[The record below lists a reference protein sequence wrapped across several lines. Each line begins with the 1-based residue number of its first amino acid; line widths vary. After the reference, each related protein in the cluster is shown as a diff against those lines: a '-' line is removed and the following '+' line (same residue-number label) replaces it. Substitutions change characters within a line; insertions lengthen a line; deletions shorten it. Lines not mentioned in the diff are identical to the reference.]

1 MVTDYKDVH
10 FSFAERRK
18 AKRRRR
24 IRLSGL
30 VIVIILLF
38 LLVSMLIESGK
49 IKKIQ
54 ALLLAGK
61 KDEAAERFK
70 GIESSFFHG
79 KTKKELRALIYLFAD
94 GLPEARNILETMD
107 GVPSSVKSRDFLSY
121 FSDRARYRRLEIYTD
136 YLGKKI
142 KKSENREELL
152 YYRAMV
158 KTALLDH
165 AQSEEALGQLSPAF
179 RKTGEKAKALTLI
192 DKINDQ
198 LRSGKVN
205 YIFDINGKPLA
216 YFDIKE
222 KKTVS
227 LAPGIGFD
235 AFNEDFAE
243 SITFY
248 SLTLDRSIQETVH
261 GLFRGFH
268 GTFLLFN
275 LSDSSIAAAYS
286 KPVNKEK
293 KNADTVFSERYE
305 PGSIMKLLTMFA
317 YLKSSKQELFPFQC
331 KGFWPIEGKIF
342 YDWIVHNRVE
352 TCGEALAVS
361 CNAAFARMGTIVGF
375 KSLTDTYRRFYF
387 NSGDFSDLFLT
398 FKTGTT
404 GKDISSGYRLANM
417 SVGLNEV
424 TVTTFHAA
432 LLSAVIAQNGSIYA
446 PYLIKNKKNLLN
458 IGFYNHDPQLIQVTG
473 DNTVLIKIK
482 NAMEDAVLHP
492 RGTGRRTKVDFVNAA
507 VKTGTAGDKK
517 KGLDAVITGFFP
529 GEKPRYAFAFR
540 LERGGK
546 AEWRGAL
553 FLKDFL
559 KVFYGSRA
567 KAK

>member
-10 FSFAERRK
+10 FSFEERRK
-18 AKRRRR
+18 AKRRHR

-30 VIVIILLF
+30 VIIIILLY

-70 GIESSFFHG
+70 GIESSFFHR
-79 KTKKELRALIYLFAD
+79 KSKKELKALIYLLSNK
-94 GLPEARNILETMD
+94 LPEAQIILETMD
-107 GVPSSVKSRDFLSY
+107 GVPSSVKFRDFLSY
-121 FSDRARYRRLEIYTD
+121 FSDRARYRSLGIYTD
-136 YLGKKI
+136 YLGQKMEKI
-142 KKSENREELL
+142 EKGEELL

-165 AQSEEALGQLSPAF
+165 KQSEEALDQLPPTF
-179 RKTGEKAKALTLI
+179 RETNEKAKALTLI
-192 DKINDQ
+192 NKINDQ
-198 LRSGKVN
+198 LKSGKIN

-227 LAPGIGFD
+227 LAPGIGFN
-235 AFNEDFAE
+235 AFNEEFEE
-243 SITFY
+243 SIKFY
-248 SLTLDRSIQETVH
+248 SLTLDLRFQETLH
-261 GLFRGFH
+261 RLFRGFH

-275 LSDSSIAAAYS
+275 VSDSSIAAAYS
-286 KPVNKEK
+286 KPINKK
-293 KNADTVFSERYE
+293 KKDANTVFSERYE

-331 KGFWPIEGKIF
+331 KGFWSIDGKIF

-352 TCGEALAVS
+352 TCEEALAVS
-361 CNAAFARMGTIVGF
+361 CNVAFAKMGTIVGF
-375 KSLTDTYRRFYF
+375 KSLTDTFQQFYF
-387 NSGDFSDLFLT
+387 NSGDFADLFLT

-404 GKDISSGYRLANM
+404 NKNISTDYQLANM
-417 SVGLNEV
+417 AVGLNEL
-424 TVTTFHAA
+424 TITTFHAA
-432 LLSAVIAQNGSIYA
+432 LLSAVIAQNGSIYT

-458 IGFYNHDPQLIQVTG
+458 VGFYNHDPQLLQVTR
-473 DNTVLIKIK
+473 DSTILIKIK
-482 NAMEDAVLHP
+482 NAMEDAVAHP
-492 RGTGRRTKVDFVNAA
+492 RGTGKRAKVDFVNAA

-529 GEKPRYAFAFR
+529 GEKPQYAFAFR

-553 FLKDFL
+553 FLRDFL
-559 KVFYGSRA
+559 TTFYRS
-567 KAK
+567 KAKTK

>member
-30 VIVIILLF
+30 VIIIILLY

-70 GIESSFFHG
+70 GIESSLFHR
-79 KTKKELRALIYLFAD
+79 KTKKELKALIYLFSNK
-94 GLPEARNILETMD
+94 LPEAQQILETMD
-107 GVPSSVKSRDFLSY
+107 GVPSSVRFRDFLNY
-121 FSDRARYRRLEIYTD
+121 FSDRARYRSLGIYND
-136 YLGKKI
+136 YLCQKMEKI
-142 KKSENREELL
+142 EKGEELL

-165 AQSEEALGQLSPAF
+165 KQSEEALGQLPPWF
-179 RKTGEKAKALTLI
+179 RETSEKAKALTLI

-198 LRSGKVN
+198 LKSGKIN
-205 YIFDINGKPLA
+205 YIFDINDVPLA
-216 YFDIKE
+216 YYDIKE

-235 AFNEDFAE
+235 AFNEEFGE
-243 SITFY
+243 SLKFY
-248 SLTLDRSIQETVH
+248 SLSLDQSFQETLH
-261 GLFRGFH
+261 GLFRDLH

-275 LSDSSIAAAYS
+275 VSDSSIAAAYS
-286 KPVNKEK
+286 KPVNKK
-293 KNADTVFSERYE
+293 KKDANTVFSERYE
-305 PGSIMKLLTMFA
+305 PGSIIKLLTMFA

-331 KGFWPIEGKIF
+331 KGLVSIEGKIF

-352 TCGEALAVS
+352 TCEEALAVS
-361 CNAAFARMGTIVGF
+361 CNVAFAKMGTIVGF
-375 KSLTDTYRRFYF
+375 KSLTDTFQRFYF
-387 NSGDFSDLFLT
+387 NSGDFADLFLT

-404 GKDISSGYRLANM
+404 NKDISTDYQLANM
-417 SVGLNEV
+417 SVGLNELSI
-424 TVTTFHAA
+424 TTFHAA
-432 LLSAVIAQNGSIYA
+432 LLSAVIAQNGSIYT

-458 IGFYNHDPQLIQVTG
+458 VGFYNHDPQLLQVTR
-473 DNTVLIKIK
+473 DSTILIKIK
-482 NAMEDAVLHP
+482 NAMEDAVIHP
-492 RGTGRRTKVDFVNAA
+492 RGTGRRAMVDFVNAA
-507 VKTGTAGDKK
+507 IKTGTAGDKK

-529 GEKPRYAFAFR
+529 AEKPQYAFAFR
-540 LERGGK
+540 LERVGK

-559 KVFYGSRA
+559 TAFYRSKT